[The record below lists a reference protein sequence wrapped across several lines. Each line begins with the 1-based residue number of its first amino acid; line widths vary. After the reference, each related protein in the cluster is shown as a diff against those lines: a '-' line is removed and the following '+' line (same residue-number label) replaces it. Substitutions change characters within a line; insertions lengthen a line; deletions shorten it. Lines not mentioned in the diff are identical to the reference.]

1 MTTYGLMFDN
11 EYCTGCH
18 SCELACRNH
27 LGLPLGQWGIKLLEM
42 GPWRKLDGRWEG
54 KYVPVPTTYCDLCA
68 DRVERGEKPSCV
80 LHCLA
85 QAIEYGPLDELAAK
99 MAERGAQCSIF
110 LP

>member
-27 LGLPLGQWGIKLLEM
+27 LDLPLGQWGIKLLEM

-68 DRVERGEKPSCV
+68 DRVERGLVPSCV
-80 LHCLA
+80 QTCQAKVLYYGTIEECAKKLA
-85 QAIEYGPLDELAAK
+85 EKGKKAAIFIP
-99 MAERGAQCSIF
+99 
-110 LP
+110 

>member
-1 MTTYGLMFDN
+1 
-11 EYCTGCH
+11 
-18 SCELACRNH
+18 
-27 LGLPLGQWGIKLLEM
+27 M
-42 GPWRKLDGRWEG
+42 GPWRKLDGKWEG

-68 DRVERGEKPSCV
+68 DRVERGEQPSCV

-85 QAIEYGPLDELAAK
+85 QAIEYGPLDELASK